1 MHSSEPLVLI
11 FQNMTEGENDKPRD
25 SLSCPIGEFLLICLK
40 YMLVMNA
47 TLPRTTVPRVLFFF
61 ANVLSMMR

>member
-1 MHSSEPLVLI
+1 
-11 FQNMTEGENDKPRD
+11 MTEGENDKPRD

-40 YMLVMNA
+40 YILVMNA